1 MADGCFLRLWIHIK
15 RQSCSTKPCFSVSE
29 IPGCA
34 TEIDILAPWSIFRE
48 FGGDEQL
55 SIDRIAS
62 ILGWMRQQAR
72 CIYPVLRWK
81 ADYTAEGKWG
91 GNILEIRFAPCVLHF
106 RGMRSWVSCFP
117 WTAFLGVEINRK
129 STLEN
134 VACRNSAQ
142 SGQRATL
149 KSMVLWLAFSDNCV
163 TPCLGR
169 GRTLRFRLIRVVWA
183 TLCTE
188 SVNPF

>member
-1 MADGCFLRLWIHIK
+1 MADWCFLRLWIHI
-15 RQSCSTKPCFSVSE
+15 RGQSCSTKPCFSVSE

-34 TEIDILAPWSIFRE
+34 TEIGILAPWSIFRK

-55 SIDRIAS
+55 STDRIAS
-62 ILGWMRQQAR
+62 ILGRMWQQAR

-106 RGMRSWVSCFP
+106 RGMRSLVYCFP
-117 WTAFLGVEINRK
+117 WKAFLRVEIKTK
-129 STLEN
+129 SILEN

-142 SGQRATL
+142 SGQRATF
-149 KSMVLWLAFSDNCV
+149 KINGPVV
-163 TPCLGR
+163 GI
-169 GRTLRFRLIRVVWA
+169 LR
-183 TLCTE
+183 
-188 SVNPF
+188 